1 MAVDLVGVQ
10 TLEHL
15 NRMFQLTNHDFA
27 VSSNFNQ
34 AVSALKRTGHARFRR
49 GPSSSSSSSDSHG
62 PSTSTQSAPAFIR
75 STEASNEWCFGKS
88 VTDMT
93 TSSSSRSTNSSS
105 LVSPLAIGEEATVSN
120 GKQFGCLGIVAPAPA
135 FSSRKPP
142 LPSSHR
148 KRCRADRP
156 SVSLQGSG
164 TKHHS
169 VSRSGCHCCKRR
181 KTASKREI
189 RRVPI
194 TGSKVTTIPADD
206 FSWKKYGEKSVDGS
220 RYPRVYYKCN
230 TGKGC
235 PARKSVELAL
245 DDSKMLLVTYDG
257 EHIHHHDPSPILTG
271 LTGAVVQSK

>member
-27 VSSNFNQ
+27 VSSDFKQ
-34 AVSALKRTGHARFRR
+34 AFSALKRTGHARFRR
-49 GPSSSSSSSDSHG
+49 GPSSSSSDTNA
-62 PSTSTQSAPAFIR
+62 PSTSTQSAPAMIG

-88 VTDMT
+88 VTDTT

-105 LVSPLAIGEEATVSN
+105 LVSPLAAGEEATVSN
-120 GKQFGCLGIVAPAPA
+120 GKQFGSCLGIVAPAPA

-148 KRCRADRP
+148 KRCLADRP

-164 TKHHS
+164 SKP
-169 VSRSGCHCCKRR
+169 RSGCHCCKRR
-181 KTASKREI
+181 KIASKREI

-194 TGSKVTTIPADD
+194 TGSKVTSIPADD
-206 FSWKKYGEKSVDGS
+206 FSWKKYGEKRIDGS
-220 RYPRVYYKCN
+220 PYPRVYYKCN

-235 PARKSVELAL
+235 PARKSVELAV

-257 EHIHHHDPSPILTG
+257 EHIHHHGTSPILTG
-271 LTGAVVQSK
+271 LTGIVVQSK

>member
-1 MAVDLVGVQ
+1 MAVDLVGIQ
-10 TLEHL
+10 TVEHV

-27 VSSNFNQ
+27 VSSNFKQ
-34 AVSALKRTGHARFRR
+34 AVSTLKRTGHARFRR
-49 GPSSSSSSSDSHG
+49 GPSPTSSDSHG
-62 PSTSTQSAPAFIR
+62 PSTSTQSAPAFIG
-75 STEASNEWCFGKS
+75 STGALNECCVSKS
-88 VTDMT
+88 ATDTT

-105 LVSPLAIGEEATVSN
+105 LVSPLAAGEEATVSN
-120 GKQFGCLGIVAPAPA
+120 GKQFSCLGIVAPAPA

-164 TKHHS
+164 TKHYS
-169 VSRSGCHCCKRR
+169 VSHSGCHCCKRR
-181 KTASKREI
+181 KLASKREI

-194 TGSKVTTIPADD
+194 TGSKVTSIPADD
-206 FSWKKYGEKSVDGS
+206 FSWKKYGEKRIDGS
-220 RYPRVYYKCN
+220 PYPRVYYKCN

-245 DDSKMLLVTYDG
+245 DDSKMLLVTYDR
-257 EHIHHHDPSPILTG
+257 EHIHHHGPSPILTG
-271 LTGAVVQSK
+271 LTGVVVQSK